1 MDNLTRRL
9 RRGLLAPLLLVPL
22 CSCGGGSKLR
32 PLLPIER
39 MADYSWM
46 PVTIEGTLRKAYM
59 SDDSCLYAEWAAG
72 PFNPDASGEFE
83 PIYQSSD
90 SIVVVTPH
98 GILPIDIFSIRLYL
112 RPTLSRTYSPENAKM
127 APMPVQDAIERSG
140 GGITAVREYILRPT
154 QTYYARVGLDS
165 LSATGSSS
173 EAGETVAV
181 TRRILEISDRPF
193 DVARL
198 SDITPATR

>member
-9 RRGLLAPLLLVPL
+9 RKGLLAPLLLVPL
-22 CSCGGGSKLR
+22 CSCGGGSTLR
-32 PLLPIER
+32 PLLPIES
-39 MADYSWM
+39 MADYSWL
-46 PVTIEGTLRKAYM
+46 PVTIEGTIRKAYM
-59 SDDSCLYAEWAAG
+59 AGDSCLYAEWAAG

-112 RPTLSRTYSPENAKM
+112 RPTLSRTFSPENAKM
-127 APMPVQDAIERSG
+127 APLPVQEAVKESG
-140 GGITAVREYILRPT
+140 GVTAVREYILRPT
-154 QTYYARVGLDS
+154 QTYYARVALDS
-165 LSATGSSS
+165 LSATGMSS

-193 DVARL
+193 DGPTL
-198 SDITPATR
+198 SEITPATR